1 MTLKFADCFSLSG
14 KVLKLEHRQLAPRII
29 LVTDG
34 YATAIDSE
42 DVADKMEPDKQVY
55 IFVNIVNLSHK
66 NSSKGTIM
74 CKKIAL
80 LMMKMWVLKPA
91 DPSL

>member
-1 MTLKFADCFSLSG
+1 MTDCFSLSG

-42 DVADKMEPDKQVY
+42 DVADKMEPDKQVFQRC

-66 NSSKGTIM
+66 NSSKGTNHN
-74 CKKIAL
+74 
-80 LMMKMWVLKPA
+80 V
-91 DPSL
+91 